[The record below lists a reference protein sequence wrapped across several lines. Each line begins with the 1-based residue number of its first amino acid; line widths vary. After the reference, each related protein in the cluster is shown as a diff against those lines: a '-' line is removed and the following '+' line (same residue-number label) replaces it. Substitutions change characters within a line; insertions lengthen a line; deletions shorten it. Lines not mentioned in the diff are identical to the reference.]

1 VNEEVNRDKTGE
13 DDGMNME
20 VGLVVLLYT
29 LHNSAVLL
37 LTNDDVHK
45 CIKTMKHY
53 YNITLVR
60 TSMHVQNFTRINL
73 TNCQLT
79 YRY

>member
-45 CIKTMKHY
+45 CIKTMKLEHHS
-53 YNITLVR
+53 ITTTSHWSELVC
-60 TSMHVQNFTRINL
+60 MCRIL
-73 TNCQLT
+73 LGLI
-79 YRY
+79 